1 MKNNL
6 IFFIKRKNESIHTT
20 ETIYIASIFSI
31 IGGFVDSY
39 TYITR
44 DSVFAYAQTGN
55 IIFFAMNIARRD
67 FFEAMHYLIS
77 IFVFIIG
84 IWFALYVKKIL
95 NRKKLMELEYLV
107 ILINSIILFVV
118 GLLPRGMFDTV
129 VISFIAFM
137 SAILMI
143 TFNRVEGLAYVT
155 NMCTGNLRSASENFF
170 KFLFNKDKT
179 GLKNGLIYLS
189 ILSCFMCGAFL
200 GSLFTNILGSRSIW
214 IASGLLLIVESLMFF
229 DN

>member
-1 MKNNL
+1 MKSSL
-6 IFFIKRKNESIHTT
+6 ISFIKRKNESIHTT
-20 ETIYIASIFSI
+20 QTIYVASIFSI

-44 DSVFAYAQTGN
+44 DGVFAYAQTGN
-55 IIFFAMNIARRD
+55 IIFFAMNIARRN

-77 IFVFIIG
+77 IFVFITG
-84 IWFALYVKKIL
+84 IWFALYIKKIL
-95 NRKKLMELEYLV
+95 NRKKLMELEYVV
-107 ILINSIILFVV
+107 ILINAVILFIV
-118 GLLPRGMFDTV
+118 GLLPKNLFDTL

-143 TFNRVEGLAYVT
+143 TFNRVEGLSYVT
-155 NMCTGNLRSASENFF
+155 NMCTGNLRNASENFF

-189 ILSCFMCGAFL
+189 ILLCFMSGAFL
-200 GSLFTNILGSRSIW
+200 GSFFTNILGTRSIW
-214 IASGLLLIVESLMFF
+214 IASGLLFIVESLMFF